1 MKAEITQMNKLWE
14 DTVKE
19 KRTPTHLNQVNFNDI
34 ISEVFAAGPFYYYM
48 IDFYDFSISNIS
60 RGFKEAHGVDPD
72 RIKSVND
79 ILAFTHPD
87 DMPLVVKA
95 EETALAVMKEKV
107 GMEKI
112 TEYKFSYNFRFK
124 TASGEYQLYNHQSLG
139 LTTDEYGNFGKSIN
153 IHTNISHLTKTNN
166 KKLSLIGLKGNPS
179 YLNIDIFDP
188 WDLAQKDTI
197 SLNKFSRRELQ
208 IIKLIADGCDT
219 SEIAE
224 QLYISLLTVKTHRKN
239 ILRKSGCKN
248 AADLVARGISEG
260 WI

>member
-1 MKAEITQMNKLWE
+1 MKPEITQMNKLWE

-19 KRTPTHLNQVNFNDI
+19 KRTPTHFNQVNFNDI

-72 RIKSVND
+72 RIKSVN
-79 ILAFTHPD
+79 
-87 DMPLVVKA
+87 

-124 TASGEYQLYNHQSLG
+124 TTSGEYQLYNHQSLG

>member
-1 MKAEITQMNKLWE
+1 MQNQISQMNKLWE
-14 DTVKE
+14 NTVKE
-19 KRTPTHLNQVNFNDI
+19 KRTPTNLVPVNFNEI
-34 ISEVFAAGPFYYYM
+34 ISEVFATGPFYYYV

-60 RGFKEAHGVDPD
+60 MGFKEAHGVDPD

-87 DMPLVVKA
+87 DMTLVVKA

-124 TASGEYQLYNHQSLG
+124 TASGNYELFNHQSLG
-139 LTTDEYGNFGKSIN
+139 LTVDENGNFGKALN
-153 IHTNISHLTKTNN
+153 IHTNISHLTKSNN

-179 YLNIDIFDP
+179 YLNIDIFAPGDSP
-188 WDLAQKDTI
+188 KKNPVP
-197 SLNKFSRRELQ
+197 LNKFSKRELQ
-208 IIKLIADGCDT
+208 IIKLIANGHDT
-219 SEIAE
+219 GEIAE
-224 QLYISLLTVKTHRKN
+224 QLFISLLTVKTHRKN
-239 ILRKSGCKN
+239 ILTKSGCKN